1 MILKNVL
8 IRDGV
13 SLVKKDIEIKGGIY
27 TRIQDSISEDGIDM
41 NNCYLLPGLCDI
53 HVHFREPGQTSKET
67 IKTGNLAAVKGGYT
81 TVFLMPNL
89 NPVPDCLENLKIE
102 EDIIKNDAIIE
113 NIPYGS
119 VTVGE
124 KGDTVSDIS
133 NLKSHTRYFSD
144 DGVGFHDYDVL
155 EKALT
160 FIKKYDLFIASHAE
174 DKTYKT
180 APKGEYLAVENEIKV
195 VKKLNC
201 KYHFCHMSTK
211 ESFSLIKKA
220 QDEGYKIT
228 CEVTPHHLFLN
239 ETDINDNPNFKMNPP
254 LRSKEDQKATLNA
267 LLSGISTVIATDHAP
282 HTVEEKKREYSKAPN
297 GIIGLETALMLVY
310 TNLIKTGIANYKQLE
325 DWMSNNPRILTGLK
339 PLEIKVGSEAS
350 CAIIDI
356 TNPHTYTKDEILS
369 KGKNS
374 PFINQT
380 LYGYNQMTIYKGK
393 IVYSLKG
400 DKQ

>member
-8 IRDGV
+8 IRDGI
-13 SLVKKDIEIKGGIY
+13 SLIKKDVEIKDGIF
-27 TRIQDSISEDGIDM
+27 TRIEDSILEDGIDM
-41 NNCYLLPGLCDI
+41 ENAYLIPGLCDI
-53 HVHFREPGQTSKET
+53 HVHFREPGQIEKET
-67 IKTGNLAAVKGGYT
+67 VKTGNLAAVKGGYT

-89 NPVPDCLENLKIE
+89 NPVPDNLEHLKIE
-102 EDIIKNDAIIE
+102 EDIIKKDALIE
-113 NIPYGS
+113 CIPYGS
-119 VTVGE
+119 VTIGE
-124 KGDTVSDIS
+124 KGDEVSDIE
-133 NLKSHTRYFSD
+133 NLKTHTHCFSD

-155 EKALT
+155 EKALNI
-160 FIKKYDLFIASHAE
+160 IKKYDLFIASHAE
-174 DKTYKT
+174 DKTFKT
-180 APKGEYLAVENEIKV
+180 DPKGEYLAVEREIELA
-195 VKKLNC
+195 KKLNC

-211 ESFSLIKKA
+211 ESFALIKKA

-239 ETDINDNPNFKMNPP
+239 ETDIKNPNFKMNPP

-267 LLSGISTVIATDHAP
+267 LLTGVSTVIATDHAP
-282 HTVEEKKREYSKAPN
+282 HTEEEKNKEYSKAPN

-310 TNLIKTGIANYKQLE
+310 TNLVKTGIANYKQLE

-339 PLEIKVGSEAS
+339 PLEIKVGHEAS
-350 CAIIDI
+350 CALIDI
-356 TNPHTYTKDEILS
+356 DHPHTYTKEEILS

-380 LYGYNQMTIYKGK
+380 LYGYNKMTIYKGK
-393 IVYSLKG
+393 IVYSTKG

>member
-8 IRDGV
+8 IRDGI
-13 SLVKKDIEIKGGIY
+13 SLIKKDVEIKDGVF
-27 TRIQDSISEDGIDM
+27 TRIEDSILEDGIDM
-41 NNCYLLPGLCDI
+41 ENAYLIPGLCDI

-89 NPVPDCLENLKIE
+89 NPVPDNLEHLKIE
-102 EDIIKNDAIIE
+102 EDIIKKDSLIE
-113 NIPYGS
+113 CIPYGS
-119 VTVGE
+119 VTIGE
-124 KGDTVSDIS
+124 KGDEVSDME
-133 NLKSHTRYFSD
+133 NLKDHTRCFSD
-144 DGVGFHDYDVL
+144 DGVGFHDYEVL
-155 EKALT
+155 EKALNI
-160 FIKKYDLFIASHAE
+160 IKKYDLFIASHAE
-174 DKTYKT
+174 DKIFKT
-180 APKGEYLAVENEIKV
+180 DPKGEYLAVEREIELA
-195 VKKLNC
+195 KKLNC

-211 ESFSLIKKA
+211 ESFAQIKKA

-239 ETDINDNPNFKMNPP
+239 ETDIKNPNFKMNPP

-267 LLSGISTVIATDHAP
+267 LLTGVSTVIATDHAP
-282 HTVEEKKREYSKAPN
+282 HTEEEKNKEYSKAPN

-310 TNLIKTGIANYKQLE
+310 TNLVKTGIANYKQLE

-339 PLEIKVGSEAS
+339 PLEIKVGHEAS
-350 CAIIDI
+350 CALIDI
-356 TNPHTYTKDEILS
+356 DHPHTYTKEEILS

-380 LYGYNQMTIYKGK
+380 LYGYNKMTIYKGK
-393 IVYSLKG
+393 IVYSTKG